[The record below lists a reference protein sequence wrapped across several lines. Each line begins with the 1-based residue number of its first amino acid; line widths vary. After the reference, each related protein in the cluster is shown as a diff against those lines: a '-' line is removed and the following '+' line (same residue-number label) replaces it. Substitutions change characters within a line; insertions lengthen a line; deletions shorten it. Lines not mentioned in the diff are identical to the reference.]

1 MKLEFVYNV
10 STVRLNCEVFSVGD
24 FQKIAPE
31 FKPPKSLSNIH
42 YVPSKRHT
50 RIENGISKNH
60 PIIWD
65 EGDYYIS
72 RYNDLKIYIAH
83 KKATTPKVDNSEELV
98 SRVVVEIILET
109 DKNKIDPN
117 HSYDINRKK
126 EYPEIEELVVAL
138 WEHIVEGRNLK
149 DSEIE
154 TLENIR
160 SAVKSRYHKK

>member
-1 MKLEFVYNV
+1 MKLEFIYNV
-10 STVRLNCEVFSVGD
+10 STVRLNCEVFSIGD

-72 RYNDLKIYIAH
+72 RHNDLKMYIKH
-83 KKATTPKVDNSEELV
+83 KEPVKKKIEE
-98 SRVVVEIILET
+98 T
-109 DKNKIDPN
+109 NKPDKKNK
-117 HSYDINRKK
+117 S
-126 EYPEIEELVVAL
+126 
-138 WEHIVEGRNLK
+138 
-149 DSEIE
+149 
-154 TLENIR
+154 
-160 SAVKSRYHKK
+160 

>member
-1 MKLEFVYNV
+1 MKLEFIYNV
-10 STVRLNCEVFSVGD
+10 STVRINGEVFDIGD

-31 FKPPKSLSNIH
+31 FKPPKSISNIH
-42 YVPSKRHT
+42 YIPSKRHT
-50 RIENGISKNH
+50 RIENGIPKNH

-65 EGDYYIS
+65 DGDYYIS
-72 RYNDLKIYIAH
+72 RYNDLKMYISH
-83 KKATTPKVDNSEELV
+83 KKATTPK
-98 SRVVVEIILET
+98 VEIILET

-126 EYPEIEELVVAL
+126 EYPKIEELVVAL

-154 TLENIR
+154 ILENIR
-160 SAVKSRYHKK
+160 SAVKNRYHKK

>member
-1 MKLEFVYNV
+1 MNLEFVYNV
-10 STVRLNCEVFSVGD
+10 STVRLNGEVFSIGD

-31 FKPPKSLSNIH
+31 FKPPNSLSNIH
-42 YVPSKRHT
+42 YIPSKRHT
-50 RIENGISKNH
+50 RIENGIPKNH
-60 PIIWD
+60 PIVWD

-72 RYNDLKIYIAH
+72 RLNDLKMYISH
-83 KKATTPKVDNSEELV
+83 KKATTPK
-98 SRVVVEIILET
+98 VEIILET

-160 SAVKSRYHKK
+160 SAVKNRYHKK